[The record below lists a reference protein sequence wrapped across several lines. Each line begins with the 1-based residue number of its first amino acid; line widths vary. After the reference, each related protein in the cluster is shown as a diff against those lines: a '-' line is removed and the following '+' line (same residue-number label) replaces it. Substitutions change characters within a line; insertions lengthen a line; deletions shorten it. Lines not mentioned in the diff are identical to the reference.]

1 MALTS
6 TRYHFPSK
14 TGEER
19 MMIHNLVVD
28 DSYTGG
34 YHEEDSSGKV
44 ASSVTG
50 RRASTFVTEA
60 KDGLTEAEVS
70 VSCSLG

>member
-1 MALTS
+1 
-6 TRYHFPSK
+6 
-14 TGEER
+14 